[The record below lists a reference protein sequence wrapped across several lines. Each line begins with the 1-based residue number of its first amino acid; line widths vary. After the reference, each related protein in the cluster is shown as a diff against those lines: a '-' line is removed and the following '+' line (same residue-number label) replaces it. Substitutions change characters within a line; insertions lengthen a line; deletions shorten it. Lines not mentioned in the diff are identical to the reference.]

1 MSQELNTFMRLRGM
15 TITELAQAS
24 HVKRAYV
31 SHLVHGDRKN
41 PSPKIVN
48 KLAKALNVLPEEL
61 FPSLYA
67 S

>member
-1 MSQELNTFMRLRGM
+1 M
-15 TITELAQAS
+15 TITELANAS

-31 SHLVHGDRKN
+31 SHLVHGERKN

-48 KLAKALNVLPEEL
+48 KLAKALGVLPEEL
-61 FPSLYA
+61 FPQLYA

>member
-1 MSQELNTFMRLRGM
+1 MNQELNKFMRLRGM
-15 TITELAQAS
+15 TITELSHAS

-48 KLAKALNVLPEEL
+48 KLARALGVSPEEL
-61 FPSLYA
+61 FPSLYV